1 MSGRKG
7 LAQTAFR
14 EADGMDLRDRVV
26 VVTGASSGIG
36 RETARVFAQRGAVVI
51 AVARREERLRS
62 LVQELRD
69 ISPRSEY
76 LVGDLGHR
84 DFAERVIAQTVERHG
99 RLDILV
105 NNAALT
111 KHKRIDRVSPEEAQR
126 VFEVNTLACMWTTLA
141 ALPHMRRAASGCVV
155 NVTSV
160 AGEIVP
166 PREAVYGASKAALA
180 AFTEGLWSD
189 LAGSGV
195 HAALVVPGAIDTE
208 IWEKLDEP
216 HAFRGRKV
224 PASRVADAIVEAVVK
239 RRYRVTVP
247 RTVAVA
253 LARFLHLFMPGL
265 LRLGMRRMDPME
277 DERR

>member
-1 MSGRKG
+1 
-7 LAQTAFR
+7 
-14 EADGMDLRDRVV
+14 MDLRDRVV

-36 RETARVFAQRGAVVI
+36 RETVRAFAEQGAVVI
-51 AVARREERLRS
+51 AVARREELLRS
-62 LVQELRD
+62 LIEEVFEL
-69 ISPRSEY
+69 SPRSEY
-76 LVGDLGHR
+76 LVGDLGER
-84 DFAERVIAQTVERHG
+84 AFAERAISQAVERHG
-99 RLDILV
+99 RLDVLV
-105 NNAALT
+105 NNAALP
-111 KHKRIDRVSPEEAQR
+111 KHKRVDRVSPEEAQR
-126 VFEVNTLACMWTTLA
+126 VFEVNTLACVWTTLA

-166 PREAVYGASKAALA
+166 PRECLYGASKAALA

-224 PASRVADAIVEAVVK
+224 PARRVADAIVKSVVK
-239 RRYRVTVP
+239 RRHRVTVP
-247 RTVAVA
+247 RSAAVA
-253 LARFLHLFMPGL
+253 LARFLRLFMPGV
-265 LRLGMRRMDPME
+265 LRFGMRRMDPMGE
-277 DERR
+277 DRD

>member
-126 VFEVNTLACMWTTLA
+126 
-141 ALPHMRRAASGCVV
+141 
-155 NVTSV
+155 
-160 AGEIVP
+160 
-166 PREAVYGASKAALA
+166 
-180 AFTEGLWSD
+180 
-189 LAGSGV
+189 
-195 HAALVVPGAIDTE
+195 ALVENFTGAFQPIARDVKIQVEFDPAQVASYRLLGYENRAIADEVGDHRLKGATE
-208 IWEKLDEP
+208 ADLVVHLGDITARA
-216 HAFRGRKV
+216 HA
-224 PASRVADAIVEAVVK
+224 
-239 RRYRVTVP
+239 
-247 RTVAVA
+247 
-253 LARFLHLFMPGL
+253 
-265 LRLGMRRMDPME
+265 
-277 DERR
+277 